1 MKKKTVSNAEKKIL
15 SITEKELQ
23 SAAEAFRYRLLKS
36 MADISITASELSE
49 KTGIS
54 EANISNYINGKYVAK
69 QDKCFLL
76 AKALNVDPGWLMTGE
91 EPAYKMDL
99 QWFNEKDKPMTPEA
113 RILAKGIDSM
123 PQAQREAIVNM
134 MMGLYPNVF
143 KKGTEDD
150 DT

>member
-1 MKKKTVSNAEKKIL
+1 MKNEF
-15 SITEKELQ
+15 Q
-23 SAAEAFRYRLLKS
+23 YRLQKS
-36 MADISITASELSE
+36 LAASGMTASELSE

-76 AKALNVDPGWLMTGE
+76 AKALNVDPGWLMTGN
-91 EPAYKMDL
+91 EPATKSFSMDL
-99 QWFNEKDKPMTPEA
+99 QYFGEIDQPMTPEA
-113 RILAKGIDSM
+113 RILAKGIDRM

>member
-1 MKKKTVSNAEKKIL
+1 MKNEF
-15 SITEKELQ
+15 Q
-23 SAAEAFRYRLLKS
+23 YRLQKS
-36 MADISITASELSE
+36 LAASGMTASELSE

-76 AKALNVDPGWLMTGE
+76 AKALNVDPGWLMTGN
-91 EPAYKMDL
+91 EPATKSLSMDL
-99 QWFNEKDKPMTPEA
+99 QYFGERDQPMTPEA
-113 RILAKGIDSM
+113 RILAKGIDRM
-123 PQAQREAIVNM
+123 PQEQREAIMNM
-134 MMGLYPNVF
+134 MIGLYPNVF